1 MFTGSIASDDGKS
14 DPSPD
19 KTPNPKSAKKRK
31 RKNGDDSDSLGATLG
46 GGGQAKPARKTSDS
60 NRTIND
66 YFGKPCSSPGR
77 AHSGSKSPSPSSN
90 HFPPC
95 SPQPQFL
102 PNMVDFRQ
110 MQPPPGPRPVPQG
123 IVIIT
128 IATIHYFEASLSR
141 TLKMPKIFNMLCKV
155 F

>member
-1 MFTGSIASDDGKS
+1 MLLNILGSIASDDGKS

-31 RKNGDDSDSLGATLG
+31 RKNGDDSATG
-46 GGGQAKPARKTSDS
+46 GGGADSMGPAQNKPIRKTSDS

-77 AHSGSKSPSPSSN
+77 AAGGGGAKSPSPSSN

-95 SPQPQFL
+95 SPGQPGPGQFL
-102 PNMVDFRQ
+102 PNIVDYRQ
-110 MQPPPGPRPVPQG
+110 MQPPGPRPVPQG
-123 IVIIT
+123 T
-128 IATIHYFEASLSR
+128 YKS
-141 TLKMPKIFNMLCKV
+141 KINIYY
-155 F
+155 